1 MDILTIIGVVIGF
14 SMIFFGIQ
22 AGGSINNFL
31 DVGGILFTLGGT
43 LAALMINFPA
53 TTIGDIFKYIKKAV
67 FPEAISAEDY
77 IDMIIEIAVEA
88 RKTGLLAL
96 ETKIDFYDDPFLR
109 SGLALIVDAHEP
121 DDLRRT
127 LETEIS
133 FAEKRHQKGQ
143 AFFEK
148 AAFYATGFGM
158 LGTLIGLINL
168 LRKMDVSGGGLG
180 PGLGLALVT
189 TFYGALIANLIC
201 TPIAGKLKLRDA
213 EERLCK
219 QIMVE
224 GMLAIQAGENPNRIL
239 EKLLSYLSP
248 KQRHDRWLAE

>member
-1 MDILTIIGVVIGF
+1 MDMLTIIGIIIGAV
-14 SMIFFGIQ
+14 MIFFGIQ
-22 AGGSINNFL
+22 AGGSIQNFIDL
-31 DVGGILFTLGGT
+31 GGMMFTLGGMV
-43 LAALMINFPA
+43 AALMINFPA

-67 FPEAISAEDY
+67 FPENISPTAY
-77 IDMIIEIAVEA
+77 IEMIVEIAVEA
-88 RKTGLLAL
+88 RRNGLLAL
-96 ETKIDFYDDPFLR
+96 ESKIDFYDDPFLK
-109 SGLALIVDAHEP
+109 SGLSLMVDAHEP

-148 AAFYATGFGM
+148 AAHYATGFGM

-168 LRKMDVSGGGLG
+168 LRKMEVGSSLG

-201 TPIAGKLKLRDA
+201 IPIAGKLKLRDA
-213 EERLCK
+213 DERLCK

-224 GMLAIQAGENPNRIL
+224 GMLAIQAGENPTRIH

-248 KQRHDRWLAE
+248 KQRQTQWLSD